1 VTECDSSPCKA
12 EPSAAVLGRPFRA
25 LGDFADADPGRCP
38 GLELNR
44 AFGAQPGRPMVN
56 TGTVSKE
63 LKISQ
68 VAADKLLKSF
78 VEAGILKEV
87 TGFKRNRM
95 FQFEAYFDLFLK

>member
-1 VTECDSSPCKA
+1 M
-12 EPSAAVLGRPFRA
+12 GRRA
-25 LGDFADADPGRCP
+25 KNGHRLLTLLYR
-38 GLELNR
+38 
-44 AFGAQPGRPMVN
+44 RPMVN
-56 TGTVSKE
+56 AGTASRE